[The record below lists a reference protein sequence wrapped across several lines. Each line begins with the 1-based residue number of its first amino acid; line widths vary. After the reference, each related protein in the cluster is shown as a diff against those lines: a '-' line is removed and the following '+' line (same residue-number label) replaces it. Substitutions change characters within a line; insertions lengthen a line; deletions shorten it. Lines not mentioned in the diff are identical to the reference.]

1 MSGKKINLEGYAH
14 LRDTIRA
21 ATVAID
27 QVLDKESPEL
37 HKRLTDQLTDLY
49 KVVTDMN
56 DEHLWDIRDNHDQF
70 DYE

>member
-1 MSGKKINLEGYAH
+1 MSGKKINLEGQEH

-56 DEHLWDIRDNHDQF
+56 DEHMWDIRDNHDQF

>member
-1 MSGKKINLEGYAH
+1 MSGKKINLEGYEH

-56 DEHLWDIRDNHDQF
+56 DEHMWDIRDNHDQF